1 MANKFTRFLTGVV
14 NGATNPKGQMANWR
28 HATRIFVDNNYALA
42 PRTKFMFFVQF
53 NISNQ
58 AAGATSFNARHSGE
72 VGLLVKSADLPKY
85 NFDQVVKNQY
95 NRKKILY
102 KQINYDPVT
111 ITLHDDNTG
120 VVNAMWALY
129 YGTYIADRLA
139 PTAAFTADHY
149 RAASQDMDNYN
160 YGMDNQ
166 YFAPFFNS
174 ISIYT
179 MSRRRYNGYT
189 LVNPRITNWSHG
201 NVSYADGGTA
211 ESSMTLSYEAVQYST
226 GQVFQGSPDGFAS
239 GAYYDLVPSPLS
251 VAGGGVSNLFGDGGV
266 LAGME
271 QVFGDVS
278 KGNIFAKKGGFLNTA
293 IAAIN
298 TAKNLS
304 NLTKEGLAQEFTNI
318 LSTPGGLDAAV
329 NTVGGIVGTVFPKN
343 AGTSPTNNDGVA
355 TPRVIAKAAFTGADV
370 TAPPGQ

>member
-53 NISNQ
+53 SISNQ
-58 AAGATSFNARHSGE
+58 ASGATSFGARHNNE
-72 VGLLVKSADLPKY
+72 VGLLVKTADLPKY
-85 NFDQVVKNQY
+85 SFDQVVKNQY

-111 ITLHDDNTG
+111 LTLHDDNTG

-139 PTAAFTADHY
+139 PSAAFTADHY
-149 RAASQDMDNYN
+149 RSAAQDMDNYN

-166 YFAPFFNS
+166 YFEPFFNS

-226 GQVFQGSPDGFAS
+226 GQVYQGSPNGFA
-239 GAYYDLVPSPLS
+239 GPAYYDLVPSPLS
-251 VAGGGVSNLFGDGGV
+251 VAGGGVANLLGDGGV
-266 LAGME
+266 LAGVE
-271 QVFGDVS
+271 QIFGNVS
-278 KGNIFAKKGGFLNTA
+278 GGNIFAKKGGFLNTA

-318 LSTPGGLDAAV
+318 LTSPGGIDAAI

-343 AGTSPTNNDGVA
+343 SGTSPTNNDGVA
-355 TPRVIAKAAFTGADV
+355 KPRVIAKAAFTGADV
-370 TAPPGQ
+370 TEP

>member
-53 NISNQ
+53 SISNQ
-58 AAGATSFNARHSGE
+58 ASGATSFGARHNNE
-72 VGLLVKSADLPKY
+72 VGLLVKTADLPKY
-85 NFDQVVKNQY
+85 SFDQVVKNQY

-111 ITLHDDNTG
+111 LTLHDDNTG

-139 PTAAFTADHY
+139 PSAAFTADHY
-149 RAASQDMDNYN
+149 RSAAQDMDNYN

-166 YFAPFFNS
+166 YFEPFFNS

-189 LVNPRITNWSHG
+189 LVNPKITNWSHG

-226 GQVFQGSPDGFAS
+226 GQVYQGSPNGFA
-239 GAYYDLVPSPLS
+239 GPAYYDLVPSPLS
-251 VAGGGVSNLFGDGGV
+251 VAGGGVANLLGDGGV
-266 LAGME
+266 LAGVE
-271 QVFGDVS
+271 QIFGDVS
-278 KGNIFAKKGGFLNTA
+278 GGNIFAKKGGFLNTA

-298 TAKNLS
+298 TAKNLR

-318 LSTPGGLDAAV
+318 LTSPGGIDAAI

-343 AGTSPTNNDGVA
+343 SGTSPTNNDGVA
-355 TPRVIAKAAFTGADV
+355 KPRVIAQAAFTGADV
-370 TAPPGQ
+370 TEP

>member
-72 VGLLVKSADLPKY
+72 VGLLVKAADLPKY
-85 NFDQVVKNQY
+85 TFDQVVKNQY

-102 KQINYDPVT
+102 KQINYDPVS

-139 PTAAFTADHY
+139 PTAAYAANHY
-149 RAASQDMDNYN
+149 RAASQDMTNYN

-174 ISIYT
+174 ITIYT

-189 LVNPRITNWSHG
+189 LINPKIVNWSHG

-211 ESSMTLSYEAVQYST
+211 ESTMSLAYEAVQYST
-226 GQVFQGSPDGFAS
+226 GQVYQGSPNGFAS
-239 GAYYDLVPSPLS
+239 PSYYDLVPSPLS
-251 VAGGGVSNLFGDGGV
+251 VAGGGTATLLGEGGV

-271 QVFGDVS
+271 QIFGNVAG
-278 KGNIFAKKGGFLNTA
+278 GNIFAPKGGFLNTA

-298 TAKNLS
+298 TARNLS
-304 NLTKEGLAQEFTNI
+304 NLTKEGLKQEFANI
-318 LSTPGGLDAAV
+318 LLTPGGVDAAI

-343 AGTSPTNNDGVA
+343 SGTSPTNNEGVA
-355 TPRVIAKAAFTGADV
+355 APRVIAKAAFTGADV
-370 TAPPGQ
+370 TEPSGP